1 MKNNQK
7 DLIRKFIIDTLYS
20 AVEQRV
26 DFADRCIALG
36 VDPFD
41 GLECFEEQVE
51 RINKLFCYPDLRLGE

>member
-7 DLIRKFIIDTLYS
+7 DLIRKFIVDSLYS
-20 AVEQRV
+20 AVEQRE

-36 VDPFD
+36 VDPLD
-41 GLECFEEQVE
+41 GMEFFEEQVE